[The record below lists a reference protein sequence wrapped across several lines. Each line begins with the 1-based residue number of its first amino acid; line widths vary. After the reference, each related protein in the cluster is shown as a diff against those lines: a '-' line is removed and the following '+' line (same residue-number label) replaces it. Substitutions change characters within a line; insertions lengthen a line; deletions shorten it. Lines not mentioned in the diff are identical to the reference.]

1 MDRILFFLF
10 FCIFSI
16 NTFGQKNKPLS
27 SPEKQFETFWTTF
40 RDQYAFFK
48 IKGIDWDSTYKV
60 NRPLITRK
68 TKEKELVQILG
79 RMVDPLKD
87 GHITISKGEE
97 ILYKGK
103 KLSYFKT
110 EFAGL
115 EKEFW
120 NTVFSTLVK
129 NDFNTPVTVGPV
141 FRNEPLYYFSQ
152 SKDLA
157 YIRITRC
164 FGTMESLFDDQL
176 EVKDTKLML
185 SLFDSLL
192 TSIPNSK
199 ALIVD
204 MRSNGGGHGGFELAS
219 RFIKEKTITHFK
231 SIRQPGGYDQFS
243 VAEPIS
249 IVPNNGVQYHKPL
262 YILTNDKT
270 ASSAEDFCISLYRQP
285 SIKLFGTNTS
295 GMLSDMYEAKMS
307 ESLSFT
313 LSNEL
318 YMSVDYEIL
327 EDKGVPVSESLI
339 NSKKD
344 IESGQDPVITR
355 VLQDF
360 KSSS

>member
-1 MDRILFFLF
+1 MHRTAFLLLVL
-10 FCIFSI
+10 IISI
-16 NTFGQKNKPLS
+16 NTFGQKSKPLS
-27 SPEKQFETFWTTF
+27 LPEKQFETFWNTF
-40 RDQYAFFK
+40 KDQYAFFK
-48 IKGIDWDSTYKV
+48 MKGIDWDSTYRV

-68 TKEKELVQILG
+68 TKEKELVQILSS
-79 RMVDPLKD
+79 MVEPLKD
-87 GHITISKGEE
+87 GHITISKGDE

-103 KLSYFKT
+103 KSSWFKT

-120 NTVFSTLVK
+120 NTVFSTLTK
-129 NDFNTPVTVGPV
+129 NGFNQPVEIGPL

-152 SKDLA
+152 SSELA

-176 EVKDTKLML
+176 ETQDTKLML
-185 SLFDSLL
+185 SLFDSLM
-192 TSIPNSK
+192 TSIKDSK
-199 ALIVD
+199 GLIID

-249 IVPNNGVQYHKPL
+249 ILPNDGVQYHKPL

-285 SIKLFGTNTS
+285 SVKLFGTNTA
-295 GMLSDMYEAKMS
+295 GMFSDMYEAQMS
-307 ESLSFT
+307 DSISFT

-318 YMSVDYEIL
+318 YLSVDYEAL
-327 EDKGVPVSESLI
+327 EDKGVPVSETI
-339 NSKKD
+339 KNSKKN
-344 IESGQDPVITR
+344 IESGRDPVLIR
-355 VLQDF
+355 VLQDL
-360 KSSS
+360 K

>member
-1 MDRILFFLF
+1 MHRKAFLLLALII
-10 FCIFSI
+10 CINSY
-16 NTFGQKNKPLS
+16 GQKSKPLS
-27 SPEKQFETFWTTF
+27 SPEKQFEIFWTTF

-68 TKEKELVQILG
+68 TKEQELLEVLS
-79 RMVDPLKD
+79 RMVDPLRD
-87 GHITISKGEE
+87 GHITISKEDE

-103 KLSYFKT
+103 KSSYFKT

-120 NTVFSTLVK
+120 NTVFATLVK
-129 NDFNTPVTVGPV
+129 NDFNSPVSVGPV

-152 SKDLA
+152 SNDLV

-176 EVKDTKLML
+176 EVEDTKLML

-192 TSIPNSK
+192 TSVKDSK
-199 ALIVD
+199 AMIID

-285 SIKLFGTNTS
+285 SVRLFGTNTS
-295 GMLSDMYEAKMS
+295 GMFSDMYEAQMS
-307 ESLSFT
+307 ESISFT

-318 YMSVDYEIL
+318 YLSVDYEAL
-327 EDKGVPVSESLI
+327 EDKGVPVTETII

-344 IESGQDPVITR
+344 IDSGQDPVLIR
-355 VLQDF
+355 IF
-360 KSSS
+360 KEYK

>member
-1 MDRILFFLF
+1 MHRKAFLLLALII
-10 FCIFSI
+10 CINSY
-16 NTFGQKNKPLS
+16 GQKSKPLS
-27 SPEKQFETFWTTF
+27 SPEKQFEIFWTTF

-68 TKEKELVQILG
+68 TKEKELVEVLS
-79 RMVDPLKD
+79 RMVDPLRD
-87 GHITISKGEE
+87 GHITISKEDE

-103 KLSYFKT
+103 KSSYFKT

-120 NTVFSTLVK
+120 NTVFATLVK
-129 NDFNTPVTVGPV
+129 NDFNSPVSVGPV

-152 SKDLA
+152 SNDLV

-176 EVKDTKLML
+176 EVEDTKLML

-192 TSIPNSK
+192 TSVKDSK
-199 ALIVD
+199 AMIID

-285 SIKLFGTNTS
+285 SVRLFGTNTS
-295 GMLSDMYEAKMS
+295 GMFSDMYEAQMS
-307 ESLSFT
+307 ESISFT

-318 YMSVDYEIL
+318 YLSVDYEAL
-327 EDKGVPVSESLI
+327 EDKGVPVTETII

-344 IESGQDPVITR
+344 IDSGQDPVLIR
-355 VLQDF
+355 IF
-360 KSSS
+360 KEYK

>member
-1 MDRILFFLF
+1 MHRTAFLLLALI
-10 FCIFSI
+10 FCINSY
-16 NTFGQKNKPLS
+16 GQKSKPLS
-27 SPEKQFETFWTTF
+27 SPEKQFEIFWTTF

-48 IKGIDWDSTYKV
+48 TKAIDWDSTYKV

-68 TKEKELVQILG
+68 TKEKELVEVLS
-79 RMVDPLKD
+79 RMVDPLRD
-87 GHITISKGEE
+87 GHITISKEDE

-103 KLSYFKT
+103 KSSYFKT

-120 NTVFSTLVK
+120 NTVFATLIK
-129 NDFNTPVTVGPV
+129 NDFNSPVSVGPI

-152 SKDLA
+152 SNDLV

-176 EVKDTKLML
+176 EVEDTKLML

-192 TSIPNSK
+192 TSVKDSK
-199 ALIVD
+199 AMIID

-285 SIKLFGTNTS
+285 SVRLFGTNTS
-295 GMLSDMYEAKMS
+295 GMFSDMYEAQMS
-307 ESLSFT
+307 ESISFT

-318 YMSVDYEIL
+318 YLSVDYEAL
-327 EDKGVPVSESLI
+327 EDKGVPVTETII

-344 IESGQDPVITR
+344 IDSGQDPVLKRI
-355 VLQDF
+355 F
-360 KSSS
+360 KEYK